1 MNSRPFHVPV
11 LESLESKIAPAG
23 TVTAVIAG
31 GVLTLT
37 GDLEANDIVI
47 TELMPDRFRITGQAG
62 TFIKLGSAAGASL
75 VDFDATVT
83 SIKVDL
89 KEGADVVLFD
99 QVRLVKDVTVN
110 LGIGANT
117 ARFNA
122 LSIGGNLSVQGGN
135 DADQIFFRDR
145 LLVGGNATFAMGNG
159 TNSVEYTP
167 GAPGFDAIQID
178 GALKY
183 TGGTAGDGLL
193 FNIAS
198 AILLGSVDFAPGA
211 GGGFLTLESTK
222 EVIIGGKFNLTTLD
236 HAGALFETRV
246 TSQEIVSIG
255 GALTVKNGTGQN
267 VMLME
272 GTDALLIGG
281 AVSVTQGNVSSAA
294 RSEVILTSTDHVSI
308 EGGVTIKNGNGD
320 YTNRISAAQVEID
333 GAVAVTNGNSG
344 ATSTRNEITSIG
356 GSLDIQGGISY
367 TNGSGTY
374 TNDVGLGGSSVNVGG
389 TIKIVNKNST
399 ANFTGNTILGARLF
413 SAGVSITNGMGKFF
427 NSVAFADGRIAGN
440 LQVTNGDSTAEVSN
454 GFSLPLVTG
463 NVTLKNGNGDY
474 ENNFFS
480 GNSPSLRVG
489 GNLSITNGTATAETR
504 NLFFVSAL
512 DVDGSLTIKNGDGHW
527 DNFIGSSLV
536 NIKGSLSVT
545 NGNTN
550 NFINNNFNVAEEFR
564 VGGSVSM
571 VSGNGEV
578 SNFLGSGGALLIGGS
593 VLQQTSVRASGA
605 TPFIISSPNLVVKGG
620 VTFKSA
626 GGDTTTVLG
635 NGGQQVSVGGAL
647 NVSMGDGNDSFSGFG
662 FLSVTT
668 GAVSMSFGNGNTSS
682 TLGSNFGTVIKGG
695 LSVTSLVG
703 DDSFTLVGGS
713 RIGGALSVNYGAGST
728 GTFVA
733 NNFES
738 VEVAGAV
745 NLNFAGLTGA
755 ATVTLNRLAAQGNMT
770 YVGSAGADTLAIRQ
784 AVFRGNATFSTGN
797 GADQVSINDTI
808 FLGTLGIQT
817 GVGADTL
824 NIEHLTSEAGFNLID
839 RTTFSKAVTISMGD
853 DADSV
858 LIGGGVAAQT
868 VEFKAAALLDG
879 GIGTDT
885 LTTGPN
891 IIGTLTP
898 SNIP

>member
-1 MNSRPFHVPV
+1 MNSLAPRAVV
-11 LESLESKIAPAG
+11 LEPLESKLAPAG
-23 TVTAVIAG
+23 TVTAVLAG
-31 GVLTLT
+31 GTLTLT

-47 TELMPDRFRITGQAG
+47 TELMPDRFQITGQSG
-62 TFIKLGSAAGASL
+62 TLIKFGSAAGAPT
-75 VDFDATVT
+75 VAFDATVT

-89 KEGADVVLFD
+89 KEGADVVLFSD
-99 QVRLVKDVTVN
+99 VKLLKDVTVN

-117 ARFNA
+117 ARFEA

-135 DADQIFFRDR
+135 DADQIFFRNR

-167 GAPGFDAIQID
+167 GTPGFDTLQIE

-183 TGGTAGDGLL
+183 TGGTAGDTLN

-211 GGGFLTLESTK
+211 GGGLLTLESTK
-222 EVIIGGKFNLTTLD
+222 DVIVGGKFNLTTLD
-236 HAGALFETRV
+236 HAGTVFETRIA
-246 TSQEIVSIG
+246 SQEIVSIG
-255 GALTVKNGTGQN
+255 GALTVKNGAGQN
-267 VMLME
+267 VLVATA
-272 GTDALLIGG
+272 TDALLIGG

-344 ATSTRNEITSIG
+344 ATYSQNTVAGS
-356 GSLDIQGGISY
+356 SLDIQGGISY

-374 TNDVGLGGSSVNVGG
+374 INQVGEGTASVNVGG
-389 TIKIVNKNST
+389 TITIVNKDST
-399 ANFTGNTILGARLF
+399 ADFTGNAITGARLF
-413 SAGVSITNGMGKFF
+413 SAGVSITNGMGKFS
-427 NSVAFADGRIAGN
+427 NNVTFADGRIAGN
-440 LQVTNGDSTAEVSN
+440 LQVTNGDSTAEVGN
-454 GFSLPLVTG
+454 LFSLPLVTG
-463 NVTLKNGNGDY
+463 NLTLKNGNGDY
-474 ENNFFS
+474 ENSFLP

-489 GNLSITNGTATAETR
+489 GSLSITNGTATAETR

-536 NIKGSLSVT
+536 NIKGNLSVT

-550 NFINNNFNVAEEFR
+550 NSININFSAPEEFR

-571 VSGNGEV
+571 ISGNGAV
-578 SNFLGSGGALLIGGS
+578 SNNLGSGGAVLIGGS
-593 VLQQTSVRASGA
+593 VLQQTGVRSSGSTQFSVN
-605 TPFIISSPNLVVKGG
+605 SPNLVIKGG
-620 VTFKSA
+620 VTLKSA
-626 GGDTTTVLG
+626 GGDTNTILG
-635 NGGQQVSVGGAL
+635 NGQQFSIGGPL
-647 NVSMGDGNDSFSGFG
+647 NVAMGDGNDSFFGFG
-662 FLSVTT
+662 FLSMTT
-668 GAVSMSFGNGNTSS
+668 GAVSMSFGNGNTST
-682 TLGSNFGTVIKGG
+682 TLGSNFGTVLKGG

-703 DDSFTLVGGS
+703 NDSFSLIGGS
-713 RIGGALSVNYGAGST
+713 RINGALSVNYGAGTT
-728 GTFVA
+728 GTFFA

-745 NLNFAGLTGA
+745 NLNFGGLTGA
-755 ATVTLNRLAAQGNMT
+755 ATVTLNRLAAQGNVT
-770 YVGSAGADTLAIRQ
+770 YIGSAGADTIAIRQ
-784 AVFRGNATFSTGN
+784 AAFRGNSTFSTGN
-797 GADQVSINDTI
+797 GADQISINDTI
-808 FLGTLGIQT
+808 FLGTLGIMT
-817 GVGADTL
+817 GAGTDTL
-824 NIEHLTSEAGFNLID
+824 NIEHLTSDAGFNLTA
-839 RTTFSKAVTISMGD
+839 RTTFYKAVTLVMGD
-853 DADSV
+853 DADAV
-858 LIGGGVAAQT
+858 VIGGDVQERT

-879 GIGTDT
+879 GIGADT
-885 LTTGPN
+885 LTTGLN

>member
-1 MNSRPFHVPV
+1 MTNRSPSRPVI
-11 LESLESKIAPAG
+11 ERLESKIAPAG

-47 TELMPDRFRITGQAG
+47 TELMPDRFMVTGQAG
-62 TFIKLGSAAGASL
+62 TLIKLGSAAGASS
-75 VDFDATVT
+75 VDFDGTVT

-99 QVRLVKDVTVN
+99 QVKLVKDVTVN

-117 ARFNA
+117 ARFNG
-122 LSIGGNLSVQGGN
+122 LSIGGNLTIQGGN
-135 DADQIFFRDR
+135 DADQIFFRER

-159 TNSVEYTP
+159 TNSVEFTP
-167 GAPGFDAIQID
+167 GTPGFDAIQIE

-183 TGGTAGDGLL
+183 MGGTAGDTLL

-198 AILLGSVDFAPGA
+198 PILLGSVDFAPGA
-211 GGGFLTLESTK
+211 GGGSLTLESTK
-222 EVIIGGKFNLTTLD
+222 EVIIGSKFNLTTLD
-236 HAGALFETRV
+236 HAGARFETRV
-246 TSQEIVSIG
+246 VSQEIVSIG

-267 VMLME
+267 VMVME

-281 AVSVTQGNVSSAA
+281 AVAVTNGNVSSVL

-344 ATSTRNEITSIG
+344 ATGTLNTVTG

-367 TNGSGTY
+367 TNGAGTY
-374 TNDVGLGGSSVNVGG
+374 TNEVGLAGSSVNVGG
-389 TIKIVNKNST
+389 TINIVNKDST
-399 ANFTGNTILGARLF
+399 ADFTGNTILGARLF

-427 NSVAFADGRIAGN
+427 NLVAFADGRIAGN
-440 LQVTNGDSTAEVSN
+440 LQVTNGDSTAEVGN

-463 NVTLKNGNGDY
+463 NLTLKNGNGDY

-550 NFINNNFNVAEEFR
+550 NFINNNFNVLEEFR

-578 SNFLGSGGALLIGGS
+578 SNFLSSGGALLVGGS
-593 VLQQTSVRASGA
+593 VLQQTGVRASGSTA
-605 TPFIISSPNLVVKGG
+605 FIVNSPNLVVKGG

-626 GGDTTTVLG
+626 GGDTNTVLG
-635 NGGQQVSVGGAL
+635 NGQQISIGGAL
-647 NVSMGDGNDSFSGFG
+647 NVSMGNGNDSFSGFG
-662 FLSVTT
+662 FLTLTT

-682 TLGSNFGTVIKGG
+682 TLGSNYGTVIKGG
-695 LSVTSLVG
+695 LSVSSLVG
-703 DDSFTLVGGS
+703 DDSFTLFGGS

-728 GTFVA
+728 GTFIA

-755 ATVTLNRLAAQGNMT
+755 ATVTLNRLAAQGNVTFM
-770 YVGSAGADTLAIRQ
+770 GSTGADSIAIRQ
-784 AVFRGNATFSTGN
+784 AAFRGNATFTTGN
-797 GADQVSINDTI
+797 GADQIAINDSI

-817 GVGADTL
+817 GQGADTV
-824 NIEHLTSEAGFNLID
+824 NIEHLTSDAGFNLTA
-839 RTTFSKAVTISMGD
+839 RSTFSKAVSIATGD
-853 DADSV
+853 
-858 LIGGGVAAQT
+858 
-868 VEFKAAALLDG
+868 
-879 GIGTDT
+879 GTDT
-885 LTTGPN
+885 INFAGNVVERTADFKAGVMVDGGLDVDTITKGTNLT
-891 IIGTLTP
+891 GTVTETNLP
-898 SNIP
+898 